1 MRGCGRYAGALFF
14 FFFAQVSVTVKA
26 REMLRIIS
34 IVRRGKTAVIQF
46 YFVVRRVYRE
56 EKE

>member
-1 MRGCGRYAGALFF
+1 VTARARG
-14 FFFAQVSVTVKA
+14 
-26 REMLRIIS
+26 MLRITS